1 MTFTVIGFCS
11 RTRKV
16 GFCQATSTPAVG
28 WRCTDVV
35 PGRGVLTV
43 QAHGDLDALAE
54 VLGRRV
60 PGASSARR
68 VDGTVVL
75 EVSGGGGVLPTVISM
90 ADEAGHTITDLS
102 IAEPTLETVFINLTG
117 KDLRD

>member
-1 MTFTVIGFCS
+1 MGAIRRS
-11 RTRKV
+11 RTAVAILVLFLVV
-16 GFCQATSTPAVG
+16 GLAYM
-28 WRCTDVV
+28 
-35 PGRGVLTV
+35 
-43 QAHGDLDALAE
+43 ALAE

>member
-1 MTFTVIGFCS
+1 M
-11 RTRKV
+11 
-16 GFCQATSTPAVG
+16 
-28 WRCTDVV
+28 
-35 PGRGVLTV
+35 
-43 QAHGDLDALAE
+43 
-54 VLGRRV
+54 
-60 PGASSARR
+60 
-68 VDGTVVL
+68 VL